1 MFNFTSEIIFG
12 QFLLTFGKFLLVTLT
27 SSKEMPGQAMS
38 FNGTFTRANPEY
50 EAIRIIYANIY
61 AALIVSSIS

>member
-1 MFNFTSEIIFG
+1 
-12 QFLLTFGKFLLVTLT
+12 
-27 SSKEMPGQAMS
+27 MS

-61 AALIVSSIS
+61 VALIVSSIS